1 MNKGFAV
8 IACLL
13 LLAVLVLF
21 STTYTVRFNEV
32 AVRTTFGRKS
42 TASVTAE
49 PGLHLR
55 LPLFADRVSTFD
67 TRLQLAETPLVEVPT
82 ADGQSVV
89 VRAFLMWRIDRDPQR
104 VLDFATSY
112 ATLRDAEAD
121 LKGQLQTAVKGGLSR
136 YTFDEL
142 IGPGSRLAD
151 AEREVLD
158 QLSSAVSAQG
168 IMPQVVGISQVKLP
182 EKTTAAVLSRM
193 EETNKTRAENQRS
206 IGNSEAARINAEA
219 RTLIDKLVA
228 FTRQRAEEIK
238 GLGSQRKEEILQQMA
253 QEPEFALYLLQIEQ
267 LKSMFNESATLII
280 GDDMSPFNLLG
291 AGGDPGPDP
300 EKAMSGPPRKPAV
313 PVPGGS

>member
-1 MNKGFAV
+1 
-8 IACLL
+8 
-13 LLAVLVLF
+13 
-21 STTYTVRFNEV
+21 
-32 AVRTTFGRKS
+32 
-42 TASVTAE
+42 
-49 PGLHLR
+49 
-55 LPLFADRVSTFD
+55 
-67 TRLQLAETPLVEVPT
+67 
-82 ADGQSVV
+82 
-89 VRAFLMWRIDRDPQR
+89 MWRIDRDPQR
-104 VLDFATSY
+104 VLDFASSY

-142 IGPGSRLAD
+142 IGPGSRLPD

-158 QLSSAVSAQG
+158 QLASAVSAQG

-206 IGNSEAARINAEA
+206 IGNSEATRISAEA
-219 RTLIDKLVA
+219 RTLIDKLMA

-238 GLGSQRKEEILQQMA
+238 GLGSQRKEEYLQQMA

-267 LKSMFNESATLII
+267 LKSMFNESATIII
-280 GDDMSPFNLLG
+280 GDDMAPFNLLG
-291 AGGDPGPDP
+291 AGDDPGPAP
-300 EKAMSGPPRKPAV
+300 ESKTLSGPSRPPVV